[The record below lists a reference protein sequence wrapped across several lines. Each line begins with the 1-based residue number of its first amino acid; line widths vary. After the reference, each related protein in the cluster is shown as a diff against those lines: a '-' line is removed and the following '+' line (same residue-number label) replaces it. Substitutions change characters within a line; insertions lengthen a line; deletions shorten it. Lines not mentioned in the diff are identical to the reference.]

1 MPTRT
6 NSLALTMAC
15 QLLHSARR
23 PNGAPIHL
31 PKRPLAAKRIHRGF
45 GTGHDVAR
53 IRADRDQLKAVV
65 HHFPRVIGPPQ

>member
-45 GTGHDVAR
+45 GTGQQFPLGPNLP
-53 IRADRDQLKAVV
+53 IR
-65 HHFPRVIGPPQ
+65 PMSEGP